1 MREKNRSI
9 IVGDTACPECRDA
22 GGDKTG
28 NHLILFDDQGAYCNR
43 CEHVATWHADSSGTI
58 TVTEGTSS
66 ESKDSYS
73 ISEESEEDANFMYS
87 KMEDVVALPTMGIP
101 ARSINID
108 TSQVYGVK
116 MSVSPTDKSIQDIY
130 FPEYKHNELT
140 GYKVRHPNKTFNKVG
155 DTKDCDFFG
164 IHTAREALKGLPR
177 NSRTLYITEG
187 EIDCL
192 SVYQALCS
200 ESTNANAFPAVVSLP
215 AGAAHAAKSMS
226 QNMDFLS
233 EFTKVVLCF
242 DKDEAGLDATADA
255 SRVIGS
261 KAYEWGD
268 VGGFKDANEM
278 LLAGAEAKIKDAVVL
293 SSVQYMPAGIATI
306 DDLMADVLKKPTYG
320 ISYPWPTLTDATFGL
335 RRGLLIGIGAG
346 VGIGKTDWFSQLSAH
361 LMSEHGEAVGQFK
374 LEEQPSRTIKS
385 IAGKIAKTPFHRPD
399 LPYDESLL
407 ISTIESLRGK
417 VYAYNHFGFKG
428 WADIKRDIRTLSG
441 YGVGY
446 FIVDPLTALIA
457 QEENEYKALN
467 SMMEEMAALTQELNV
482 TIFYSSHLN
491 IPNKGVSHEEG
502 GDVKESQFTGSRAMI
517 RWSHYIFGISRN
529 KNALDSSGEPDL
541 EARNISY
548 FQMLK
553 DREYGRTCRF
563 KISYNPDTT
572 EYLEPV
578 SSSEDF

>member
-9 IVGDTACPECRDA
+9 IVGDTTCPECRDA

-28 NHLILFDDQGAYCNR
+28 NHLILFEDSGAYCNR
-43 CEHVATWHADSSGTI
+43 CEHVASWHADPNGTI
-58 TVTEGTSS
+58 TVTESLN
-66 ESKDSYS
+66 S

-87 KMEDVVALPTMGIP
+87 KMEDVISLPTMSIP
-101 ARSINID
+101 ARNINID
-108 TSQVYGVK
+108 TNQVYGVK

-130 FPEYKHNELT
+130 FPEYKGNELT
-140 GYKVRHPNKTFNKVG
+140 GYKVRTPEKKFFNVG
-155 DTKDCDFFG
+155 DTKDVEFFG
-164 IHTAREALKGLPR
+164 INTARKALSGLPK

-192 SVYQALCS
+192 SVYQSLCS
-200 ESTNANAFPAVVSLP
+200 MSTNANAFPAVVSLP
-215 AGAAHAAKSMS
+215 AGSAHAAKAMS
-226 QNMDFLS
+226 QNMEFLN
-233 EFTKVVLCF
+233 EFTRVVLCF
-242 DKDEAGLDATADA
+242 DKDDAGLDATADA

-261 KAYEWGD
+261 KAYTWGD
-268 VGGFKDANEM
+268 IGGFKDANEI
-278 LLAGAEAKIKDAVVL
+278 LLAGQDLKIKDAAVL
-293 SSVQYMPAGIATI
+293 NCVQYMPAGIATI
-306 DDLMADVLKKPTYG
+306 DDLMLDVLKKPTYG
-320 ISYPWPTLTDATFGL
+320 MSYPWPTLTEATFGL

-374 LEEQPSRTIKS
+374 LEEQPARTIKS

-399 LPYDESLL
+399 LPYDEALL

-428 WADIKRDIRTLSG
+428 WTDIKRDIRTLSG

-491 IPNKGVSHEEG
+491 IPNKGLSHEEG

-517 RWSHYIFGISRN
+517 RWSHYIFGLSRN
-529 KNALDSSGEPDL
+529 KNALDGSGEPDL
-541 EARNISY
+541 EARNITY

-563 KISYNPDTT
+563 KIKYNPDTT